1 VVEEVRRGSRVFLL
15 ACRACSTRGDA
26 KSPVCPRAGCGDDDG
41 CRSLQ
46 GNEAQGEIVLEV
58 RKNLNAAREQMEA
71 SDRR

>member
-1 VVEEVRRGSRVFLL
+1 LHAGPVALEV
-15 ACRACSTRGDA
+15 TP
-26 KSPVCPRAGCGDDDG
+26 KSPVCSRAGCGDDDD

-58 RKNLNAAREQMEA
+58 RKNLNAAREQKEA